1 MKKIRKAQ
9 KKQYAVLGLGIF
21 GSSVAKTLSKY
32 DCEVLA
38 LDHDI
43 KCVNRLA
50 DVVTQAMQCDIT
62 DIDQLR
68 TSGVSECDV
77 AIVGMGN
84 HLEETVLAI
93 INLKELGV
101 PYVVAKAKNKRYMQI
116 FLNVGA
122 DRIVRPEKEMG
133 RQIAKSLLS
142 NNIVEMLDIDDEF
155 SLVEIEAP
163 VSWVGKSLKD
173 LDARRRYGINV
184 LGIRQPQ
191 NKKLSLNPDADY
203 IIDACDHLVVI
214 ADSETFSNL
223 DELNKI

>member
-1 MKKIRKAQ
+1 
-9 KKQYAVLGLGIF
+9 
-21 GSSVAKTLSKY
+21 
-32 DCEVLA
+32 
-38 LDHDI
+38 
-43 KCVNRLA
+43 
-50 DVVTQAMQCDIT
+50 
-62 DIDQLR
+62 
-68 TSGVSECDV
+68 
-77 AIVGMGN
+77 
-84 HLEETVLAI
+84 
-93 INLKELGV
+93 
-101 PYVVAKAKNKRYMQI
+101 
-116 FLNVGA
+116 
-122 DRIVRPEKEMG
+122 MG